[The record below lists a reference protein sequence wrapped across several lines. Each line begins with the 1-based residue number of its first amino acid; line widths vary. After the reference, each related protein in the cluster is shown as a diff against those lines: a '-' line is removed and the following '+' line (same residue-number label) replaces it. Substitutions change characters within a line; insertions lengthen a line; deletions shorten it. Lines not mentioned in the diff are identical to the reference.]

1 MVLTRSGG
9 TVSGETDRQGN
20 RSHTGSPENLS
31 LPANGDA
38 IRPTTLLEPQRKVED
53 GAGLDDLDLWT
64 VQWKRSG

>member
-1 MVLTRSGG
+1 VAKRNVKG
-9 TVSGETDRQGN
+9 TPHPQA
-20 RSHTGSPENLS
+20 HLKIS
-31 LPANGDA
+31 LLADGDD